1 MRRKSEQSK
10 DINEI
15 LDEVVRNLNEVMKNL
30 DMDLRLK
37 KTTKKTK
44 RKKKN

>member
-1 MRRKSEQSK
+1 MRKKSEQNK

-15 LDEVVRNLNEVMKNL
+15 LNEVVRNLNEAMKNL
-30 DMDLRLK
+30 NMDLRL
-37 KTTKKTK
+37 KTK